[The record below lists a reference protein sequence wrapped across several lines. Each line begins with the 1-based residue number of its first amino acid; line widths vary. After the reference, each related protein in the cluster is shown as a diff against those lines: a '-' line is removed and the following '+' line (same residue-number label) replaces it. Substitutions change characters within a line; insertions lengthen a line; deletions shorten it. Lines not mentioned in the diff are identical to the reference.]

1 MLSNKFKNKKV
12 VFAGCARDCEKYLEK
27 TLSNIDYYASLF
39 EKSYQI
45 IVENGSKDNTRER
58 IRQIEA
64 KALRKL
70 KHPSRSKQLK
80 SFLES

>member
-1 MLSNKFKNKKV
+1 MILADFDD
-12 VFAGCARDCEKYLEK
+12 REK
-27 TLSNIDYYASLF
+27 TILKMYHGIDYVRCFTLEEIGIEF
-39 EKSYQI
+39 
-45 IVENGSKDNTRER
+45 DLTRER

>member
-1 MLSNKFKNKKV
+1 MEDYWIKWDDLFIKLHNEKKRKL
-12 VFAGCARDCEKYLEK
+12 VFFGRSEDW
-27 TLSNIDYYASLF
+27 
-39 EKSYQI
+39 
-45 IVENGSKDNTRER
+45 VP
-58 IRQIEA
+58 

>member
-1 MLSNKFKNKKV
+1 MNT
-12 VFAGCARDCEKYLEK
+12 DH
-27 TLSNIDYYASLF
+27 TL
-39 EKSYQI
+39 
-45 IVENGSKDNTRER
+45 ENGHSFLSQER

-80 SFLES
+80 SFLEK